1 VSTDSVAAP
10 IRDRTGG
17 TVGHLVLAPL
27 PGSRDRLESVD
38 DRAVVEEEGTYVF
51 SVRGFENCE
60 SVEIVP
66 AEELFSFDDSTR
78 KRGRML
84 PRQHVGRIRVRL
96 RGENAEGH
104 AIVSVEPKKL
114 EALTE
119 YRQMLTDIAEVATEA
134 VLQGFAPATISLEHD
149 AAQRPQLLYQQ
160 FAFLHARLMGAGERD
175 LALVLNRPHRAWVD
189 HEEQHLPGTPMRGG
203 SRNIRALTRPGPRV
217 RAPIRNGIASLPARL
232 AVSRS
237 EETLDTEPNR
247 FVAFALRHWRELALN
262 VQTLLAAQ
270 ARMTGPISRGL
281 DAASEVIA
289 VIDRTMSAPMFR
301 SIGRLGS
308 FPTGNQVLQ
317 KRAGYRELLRTFVLT
332 QMGAQLSLDWDLEDA
347 FAASQRNVATL
358 YEYWAFLQ
366 LAKSVGRVCGADL
379 SDLAMER
386 SNDGMSIGFPRGRR
400 SRLTWML
407 VGRGRN
413 LTADLYFNREF
424 LVSSRA
430 DSSWTRAMR
439 PDCSLRLRPD
449 GLGRGIRGDDLAVWL
464 HFDAKYRVEFV
475 DEQFAP
481 PDERDGAQA
490 AEAEVVERLARSK
503 REDLLKMHAYRDA
516 IRRSAGAYVIYPGD
530 EQRAPFMEHHEVLPG
545 LGAFPLRPGATG
557 PVGTAALDRFLA
569 RVIDHVADRATQHER
584 SRFWRTVIH
593 RGVPM
598 HSDKDRR
605 LPALAVPPSDA
616 PVMCGYLKGRAH
628 RGWVD
633 HNGLYNVRAGDRR
646 GAVAADADILRA
658 HDIVLYGSGFHPSL
672 WARAGAWFV
681 QSRDEMV
688 RLGYP
693 NPRGKVYLC
702 CPVERR
708 DDEPEWLAELQL
720 VGGSVTASIAGA
732 PFATT
737 WRDLLDQALN
747 ANDDESG

>member
-1 VSTDSVAAP
+1 MSTNAVAAP

-17 TVGHLVLAPL
+17 TVGHLVLTAL
-27 PGSRDRLESVD
+27 PGRRDRLESVD

-51 SVRGFENCE
+51 SVQGFDSSE
-60 SVEIVP
+60 SVEIAP
-66 AEELFSFDDSTR
+66 AEELFSFDDSSR

-84 PRQHVGRIRVRL
+84 PRQHVGRIGVRVR
-96 RGENAEGH
+96 GEDAEGH

-134 VLQGFAPATISLEHD
+134 VLQGFAPATIALEHD
-149 AAQRPQLLYQQ
+149 AADRPQLLYQQ
-160 FAFLHARLMGAGERD
+160 FAFLHARLMGPGERD
-175 LALVLNRPHRAWVD
+175 LALVLNRPHRAWFD

-203 SRNIRALTRPGPRV
+203 SRNMRALTRSGPRV
-217 RAPIRNGIASLPARL
+217 RAPVRSGIASLPVRL
-232 AVSRS
+232 AVTRS

-247 FVAFALRHWRELALN
+247 FVTFALRRWRELALN
-262 VQTLLAAQ
+262 VHTLLTAQ
-270 ARMTGPISRGL
+270 GQLTGPISRGL

-289 VIDRTMSAPMFR
+289 VIDRTLSAPMFR
-301 SIGRLGS
+301 SVGRLGS

-332 QMGAQLSLDWDLEDA
+332 EMGAQLALDWDLDDA

-379 SDLAMER
+379 SALVMER
-386 SNDGMSIGFPRGRR
+386 SSDGMSLGFPRGRR
-400 SRLTWML
+400 SRLTWVL

-413 LTADLYFNREF
+413 LTADLYFNRAF
-424 LVSSRA
+424 LVSSRP

-449 GLGRGIRGDDLAVWL
+449 GLGRGIAADELAVWL
-464 HFDAKYRVEFV
+464 HFDAKYRVDFV
-475 DEQFAP
+475 DEQFGP
-481 PDERDGAQA
+481 PDERDAVQA

-516 IRRSAGAYVIYPGD
+516 IRRSAGAYVLYPGD
-530 EQRAPFMEHHEVLPG
+530 EQRTPFMEHHEVLPG

-557 PVGTAALDRFLA
+557 PVGTAALDEFLA
-569 RVIDHVADRATQHER
+569 QVIDHVADRATQHER

-593 RGVPM
+593 RGVPV

-605 LPALAVPPSDA
+605 LPALTAPPSDA
-616 PVMCGYLKGRAH
+616 PVMCGFLKGKAH
-628 RGWVD
+628 RQWVD

-646 GAVAADADILRA
+646 GSVAADADILRA
-658 HDIVLYGSGFHPSL
+658 HDIVLYGSGLRPSL

-681 QSRDEMV
+681 QSQDEML

-693 NPRGKVYLC
+693 NPLGRVYLC

-708 DDEPEWLAELQL
+708 DDEPEWLGELQL
-720 VGGSVTASIAGA
+720 AAASTAASIAEA

-737 WRDLLDQALN
+737 WRDLLDQALRV
-747 ANDDESG
+747 AR

>member
-1 VSTDSVAAP
+1 MNTHSVAAP
-10 IRDRTGG
+10 IRDRFGD

-27 PGSRDRLESVD
+27 PGRRDRLESLA

-51 SVRGFENCE
+51 SVRGFDNAE
-60 SVEIVP
+60 SLEIVP
-66 AEELFSFDDSTR
+66 GDELFSFDDSSR

-84 PRQHVGRIRVRL
+84 PRQHVGRIGVRVR
-96 RGENAEGH
+96 GDEVEGH
-104 AIVSVEPKKL
+104 AVVSVEPKKL

-134 VLQGFAPATISLEHD
+134 LLQGFAPAAISLEHD
-149 AAQRPQLLYQQ
+149 AEQRPQLLYQQ

-175 LALVLNRPHRAWVD
+175 LALVLNRPHRAWID
-189 HEEQHLPGTPMRGG
+189 HQEHQLPGTPMRGG
-203 SRNIRALTRPGPRV
+203 SRNMRALTRPGPRV
-217 RAPIRNGIASLPARL
+217 RAPAWNAVSSLPARL

-247 FVAFALRHWRELALN
+247 FVAFALRRWRELALN
-262 VQTLLAAQ
+262 VQTVLTAQ
-270 ARMTGPISRGL
+270 GQITGPISRGL

-289 VIDRTMSAPMFR
+289 LIDQTLSAPMFR
-301 SIGRLGS
+301 SVGRLGS
-308 FPTGNQVLQ
+308 FPTANQVLQ

-332 QMGAQLSLDWDLEDA
+332 EMGARLALDWDLDDA

-366 LAKSVGRVCGADL
+366 LAKSLGRVCGADL
-379 SDLAMER
+379 SALVMER
-386 SNDGMSIGFPRGRR
+386 SNDGMSLGFPRGRR
-400 SRLTWML
+400 SRLTWAL

-424 LVSSRA
+424 LVSSRP

-449 GLGRGIRGDDLAVWL
+449 GLAGGIAADDLAVWL

-475 DEQFAP
+475 NEQFAP
-481 PDERDGAQA
+481 PDELDGTRA
-490 AEAEVVERLARSK
+490 AEAEAIERLARSK

-516 IRRSAGAYVIYPGD
+516 IRRSAGAYVLYPGD
-530 EQRAPFMEHHEVLPG
+530 EQRTPFMEHHEVLPG
-545 LGAFPLRPGATG
+545 LGAFPLRPGAAG
-557 PVGTAALDRFLA
+557 PVGTAALDQFLA
-569 RVIDHVADRATQHER
+569 EVIDHVADRATQHER

-593 RGVPM
+593 RVIPVR
-598 HSDKDRR
+598 SDKDRR
-605 LPALAVPPSDA
+605 LPALPVPPSDA
-616 PVMCGYLKGRAH
+616 PVLCGYLRGRAH
-628 RGWVD
+628 RRWVD
-633 HNGLYNVRAGDRR
+633 QNGLYTVRAGDRR

-658 HDIVLYGSGFHPSL
+658 HDIVLYGPGLRPSL

-681 QSRDEMV
+681 QSQDEMLTL
-688 RLGYP
+688 RYP

-708 DDEPEWLAELQL
+708 DDEPEWL
-720 VGGSVTASIAGA
+720 GGLDLGGGTTSESMPEA
-732 PFATT
+732 PFPTT
-737 WRDLLDQALN
+737 WRDLLDKVLR
-747 ANDDESG
+747 EGS

>member
-1 VSTDSVAAP
+1 
-10 IRDRTGG
+10 
-17 TVGHLVLAPL
+17 
-27 PGSRDRLESVD
+27 
-38 DRAVVEEEGTYVF
+38 
-51 SVRGFENCE
+51 
-60 SVEIVP
+60 
-66 AEELFSFDDSTR
+66 
-78 KRGRML
+78 
-84 PRQHVGRIRVRL
+84 
-96 RGENAEGH
+96 
-104 AIVSVEPKKL
+104 
-114 EALTE
+114 
-119 YRQMLTDIAEVATEA
+119 
-134 VLQGFAPATISLEHD
+134 
-149 AAQRPQLLYQQ
+149 
-160 FAFLHARLMGAGERD
+160 MGAGERD
-175 LALVLNRPHRAWVD
+175 LALVLNRPHRAWID
-189 HEEQHLPGTPMRGG
+189 HEEQHLPGTPMRGS

-217 RAPIRNGIASLPARL
+217 RAPAATAVSSLPARL

-247 FVAFALRHWRELALN
+247 FIAFALRRWRELALN
-262 VQTLLAAQ
+262 VQTLLTAQ
-270 ARMTGPISRGL
+270 GQTTGPISRGL

-289 VIDRTMSAPMFR
+289 VIDRTLSAPMFR
-301 SIGRLGS
+301 SVGRLGS
-308 FPTGNQVLQ
+308 FPTANQVLQ

-332 QMGAQLSLDWDLEDA
+332 EMGAQLALDWDLDDA

-379 SDLAMER
+379 SALVMER
-386 SNDGMSIGFPRGRR
+386 SSDGMSIGFPRGRR
-400 SRLTWML
+400 SRLTWVL

-424 LVSSRA
+424 LVSSRP

-449 GLGRGIRGDDLAVWL
+449 GLGSGIAADDLAVWL

-481 PDERDGAQA
+481 PDERDGARA

-530 EQRAPFMEHHEVLPG
+530 EQRTPFMEHHEVLPG

-569 RVIDHVADRATQHER
+569 EVIDHVADRATQHER

-593 RGVPM
+593 RAIPM
-598 HSDKDRR
+598 RSDRDRR
-605 LPALAVPPSDA
+605 LPALSVPPSDA
-616 PVMCGYLKGRAH
+616 PVLCGYLRGSAH
-628 RGWVD
+628 RRWVD

-658 HDIVLYGSGFHPSL
+658 LDIVLYGSGLRPSL

-681 QSRDEMV
+681 QSQDEMLT
-688 RLGYP
+688 LGYP
-693 NPRGKVYLC
+693 NPRSKVYLC

-708 DDEPEWLAELQL
+708 DDEPEWLGQL
-720 VGGSVTASIAGA
+720 GLLDHAGTRATPGA
-732 PFATT
+732 PFAST
-737 WRDLLDQALN
+737 WRDLLDEVLRS
-747 ANDDESG
+747 ER

>member
-1 VSTDSVAAP
+1 MSTESVATP
-10 IRDRTGG
+10 IRDRIGG
-17 TVGHLVLAPL
+17 TVGHLVLRRL
-27 PGSRDRLESVD
+27 PGRRDRLESVD
-38 DRAVVEEEGTYVF
+38 DRAIVEEEGTYVF
-51 SVRGFENCE
+51 SVRGFENSE

-66 AEELFSFDDSTR
+66 GEELFSFDDSSR

-84 PRQHVGRIRVRL
+84 PRQHVGRIGVRVC
-96 RGENAEGH
+96 GEGAEGH
-104 AIVSVEPKKL
+104 AVVSVEPKKL
-114 EALTE
+114 EASTE

-134 VLQGFAPATISLEHD
+134 VLQGFAPATIALEHH

-160 FAFLHARLMGAGERD
+160 FAFLHARLMGGGERD

-203 SRNIRALTRPGPRV
+203 SRNMRALTRPGPRV
-217 RAPIRNGIASLPARL
+217 RAPIWNGIASLPARL
-232 AVSRS
+232 AVSRT

-247 FVAFALRHWRELALN
+247 FVAFALRRWRELALN
-262 VQTLLAAQ
+262 VHTLLTAQ
-270 ARMTGPISRGL
+270 AQVTGPISRGL

-289 VIDRTMSAPMFR
+289 VIDRTLSAPMFR
-301 SIGRLGS
+301 SIGRLDS

-317 KRAGYRELLRTFVLT
+317 KRAGYREVLRTFVLT
-332 QMGAQLSLDWDLEDA
+332 EMGAQLALDWDLDDA

-358 YEYWAFLQ
+358 YEYWTFLQ

-379 SDLAMER
+379 SPLVMEH
-386 SNDGMSIGFPRGRR
+386 SSDGMSIGFPRGRG
-400 SRLTWML
+400 SRLTWVL
-407 VGRGRN
+407 AGRGRN

-424 LVSSRA
+424 LASARP

-449 GLGRGIRGDDLAVWL
+449 GLGREIDADDLAVWL
-464 HFDAKYRVEFV
+464 HFDAKYRVEFIE
-475 DEQFAP
+475 EQFAP
-481 PDERDGAQA
+481 PDDHDGARA

-516 IRRSAGAYVIYPGD
+516 IRRSAGAYVLYPGD
-530 EQRAPFMEHHEVLPG
+530 KQHSPFMEHHEVLPG

-557 PVGTAALDRFLA
+557 PVGTAGLDQFLA
-569 RVIDHVADRATQHER
+569 QVIDHVADRATQHER

-593 RGVPM
+593 RGIPP

-605 LPALAVPPSDA
+605 LPALTVPPSDA

-628 RGWVD
+628 RRWVD

-646 GAVAADADILRA
+646 GSVAADADILRA
-658 HDIVLYGSGFHPSL
+658 YDIVLFGWGLRPSL

-681 QSRDEMV
+681 QSQDEML

-693 NPRGKVYLC
+693 NPLGRVYLC
-702 CPVERR
+702 CSVERR
-708 DDEPEWLAELQL
+708 ADEPEWLGELQL
-720 VGGSVTASIAGA
+720 GAGPVAAAIAAA

-737 WRDLLDQALN
+737 WRDLLDQVLHA
-747 ANDDESG
+747 DQ

>member
-1 VSTDSVAAP
+1 MVTA
-10 IRDRTGG
+10 
-17 TVGHLVLAPL
+17 L
-27 PGSRDRLESVD
+27 PGRRDRLERVD

-51 SVRGFENCE
+51 SVQGFDSSE

-66 AEELFSFDDSTR
+66 AEELFSFDDSSR

-84 PRQHVGRIRVRL
+84 PRQHVGRIGVRVR
-96 RGENAEGH
+96 GEDAEGH

-134 VLQGFAPATISLEHD
+134 VLQGFAPATIALEHD
-149 AAQRPQLLYQQ
+149 AADRPQLLYQQ

-189 HEEQHLPGTPMRGG
+189 HEEHHLPGTPMRGG
-203 SRNIRALTRPGPRV
+203 SRNMRALTRPGPRV
-217 RAPIRNGIASLPARL
+217 RAPIRHGIASLPARL

-247 FVAFALRHWRELALN
+247 FVAFALRRWRELALN
-262 VQTLLAAQ
+262 VHALLTAQ
-270 ARMTGPISRGL
+270 GQLTGPISRGL

-289 VIDRTMSAPMFR
+289 VIDRTLSAPMFR

-332 QMGAQLSLDWDLEDA
+332 EMGTQLSLDWDLDDA

-379 SDLAMER
+379 SALVMER
-386 SNDGMSIGFPRGRR
+386 SSDGMSIGFPRGRR
-400 SRLTWML
+400 SRLTWVL

-413 LTADLYFNREF
+413 LTADLYFNRAF
-424 LVSSRA
+424 LVSSRP

-449 GLGRGIRGDDLAVWL
+449 GLGRGIAADELAVWL
-464 HFDAKYRVEFV
+464 HFDAKYRVDFV

-516 IRRSAGAYVIYPGD
+516 IRRSAGAYVLYPGD
-530 EQRAPFMEHHEVLPG
+530 EERTPFMEHHEVLPG

-557 PVGTAALDRFLA
+557 PMGTAALDRFLTE
-569 RVIDHVADRATQHER
+569 VIDHVADRATQHER

-593 RGVPM
+593 RGVPVQ
-598 HSDKDRR
+598 SDKDRR

-628 RGWVD
+628 RRWVD

-646 GAVAADADILRA
+646 GSLAADADILRA
-658 HDIVLYGSGFHPSL
+658 HDIVLYGPGFRPSL
-672 WARAGAWFV
+672 WARAGAGFV
-681 QSRDEMV
+681 QSQDEML

-693 NPRGKVYLC
+693 NPLGRVYLC
-702 CPVERR
+702 CSVERR
-708 DDEPEWLAELQL
+708 DDEPEWLGELQI
-720 VGGSVTASIAGA
+720 GAGTIAASIAEA
-732 PFATT
+732 PFTTT
-737 WRDLLDQALN
+737 WRDLLDQVLRV
-747 ANDDESG
+747 DR

>member
-1 VSTDSVAAP
+1 MSTDSVVAP
-10 IRDRTGG
+10 IRDRSGE
-17 TVGHLVLAPL
+17 TVGHLVLARL
-27 PGSRDRLESVD
+27 PGRRDRLESVA
-38 DRAVVEEEGTYVF
+38 DRALVEEEGTYVF
-51 SVRGFENCE
+51 SVRGFDNSE
-60 SVEIVP
+60 SLEIVP
-66 AEELFSFDDSTR
+66 GDELFSFDDSSR

-84 PRQHVGRIRVRL
+84 PRQHVGRIGVRVR
-96 RGENAEGH
+96 GEDVEGH
-104 AIVSVEPKKL
+104 AFVSVEPKKL

-134 VLQGFAPATISLEHD
+134 VLQGFAPATIALEHE

-160 FAFLHARLMGAGERD
+160 FAFLHARMMGGGERD
-175 LALVLNRPHRAWVD
+175 LALVLNRPHRAWID
-189 HEEQHLPGTPMRGG
+189 HEEQHLPGTPMRGS
-203 SRNIRALTRPGPRV
+203 SRNIRALTRAGPRV
-217 RAPIRNGIASLPARL
+217 RAPGANAVASLPARI

-247 FVAFALRHWRELALN
+247 FVAFALRRWRELALN
-262 VQTLLAAQ
+262 VQGLLTAQ
-270 ARMTGPISRGL
+270 GQITGPISRGL
-281 DAASEVIA
+281 DAAAEVIA
-289 VIDRTMSAPMFR
+289 VIDRTLSAPMFR
-301 SIGRLGS
+301 SVGRLTS
-308 FPTGNQVLQ
+308 FPTANQVLQ
-317 KRAGYRELLRTFVLT
+317 KRAGYRELLRTFVLAE
-332 QMGAQLSLDWDLEDA
+332 MGAQLALDWDLDDA

-379 SDLAMER
+379 SALVMER
-386 SNDGMSIGFPRGRR
+386 SSDGMSIGFPRGRR

-407 VGRGRN
+407 IGRGRN

-424 LVSSRA
+424 LVSSRP

-449 GLGRGIRGDDLAVWL
+449 GLAGGIAADELAVWL

-481 PDERDGAQA
+481 PDELDGTRA
-490 AEAEVVERLARSK
+490 AEAEVIERLARSK

-530 EQRAPFMEHHEVLPG
+530 DQRTPFMEHHEVLPG

-557 PVGTAALDRFLA
+557 AVGTAALDRFLA
-569 RVIDHVADRATQHER
+569 EVIDHVADRATQHER

-593 RGVPM
+593 RIVPLQ
-598 HSDKDRR
+598 SDKDRR
-605 LPALAVPPSDA
+605 LPALSVPPSDA
-616 PVMCGYLKGRAH
+616 PVLCGYLSGRAH
-628 RGWVD
+628 RRWVD
-633 HNGLYNVRAGDRR
+633 RNGLYNVRAGDHR

-658 HDIVLYGSGFHPSL
+658 LDIVLYGPDLRPSL

-681 QSRDEMV
+681 QSQDEMLD
-688 RLGYP
+688 LGYP
-693 NPRGKVYLC
+693 NPLGKVYLC

-708 DDEPEWLAELQL
+708 DDEPEWLGKLQL
-720 VGGSVTASIAGA
+720 GAGTVTASMAVA
-732 PFATT
+732 PFATS
-737 WRDLLDQALN
+737 WRDLLDQILHV
-747 ANDDESG
+747 DR

>member
-1 VSTDSVAAP
+1 MSADSVAAP

-17 TVGHLVLAPL
+17 TVGHLVLRPL
-27 PGSRDRLESVD
+27 PGRRDRLENVD
-38 DRAVVEEEGTYVF
+38 DRVIVEEQGTYVF
-51 SVRGFENCE
+51 SVQGFETSE
-60 SVEIVP
+60 SVDIVP
-66 AEELFSFDDSTR
+66 AEELFSFDDSSR

-84 PRQHVGRIRVRL
+84 PRQHVGRIGVRVR
-96 RGENAEGH
+96 GEGVEGH

-134 VLQGFAPATISLEHD
+134 VLQGFAPATIALEHD
-149 AAQRPQLLYQQ
+149 AAQRPELLYQQ
-160 FAFLHARLMGAGERD
+160 FAFLHARLMGPGERD

-189 HEEQHLPGTPMRGG
+189 REEQHLPGTPMRGG
-203 SRNIRALTRPGPRV
+203 SRNVRALTRPGPRV
-217 RAPIRNGIASLPARL
+217 QSPLGNVIASLPARL
-232 AVSRS
+232 TVGRS

-247 FVAFALRHWRELALN
+247 FVAFALRRWRELALN
-262 VQTLLAAQ
+262 VHALLAAQ
-270 ARMTGPISRGL
+270 GQITGPISRGL

-289 VIDRTMSAPMFR
+289 VIDRTLSAPMFR
-301 SIGRLGS
+301 SIGRLVS

-332 QMGAQLSLDWDLEDA
+332 EMGAQLSLDWDLDDA

-379 SDLAMER
+379 SALVMEH
-386 SNDGMSIGFPRGRR
+386 STDGMSLGFPRGRR
-400 SRLTWML
+400 SRLTWIL
-407 VGRGRN
+407 IGRGRN
-413 LTADLYFNREF
+413 LKADLYFNREF
-424 LVSSRA
+424 LVSARP

-449 GLGRGIRGDDLAVWL
+449 GPGRGIAADDLAVWL

-481 PDERDGAQA
+481 PDEHDGLQA

-516 IRRSAGAYVIYPGD
+516 IRRSAGAYVLYPGN
-530 EQRAPFMEHHEVLPG
+530 EERTPFTEHYEVLPG
-545 LGAFPLRPGATG
+545 LGAFPLRPGSTG

-569 RVIDHVADRATQHER
+569 EVIDHVADRATQHER

-593 RGVPM
+593 RGVPV
-598 HSDKDRR
+598 HSVKDRR

-616 PVMCGYLKGRAH
+616 PVMCGYLKGRTH
-628 RGWVD
+628 RRWVD

-646 GAVAADADILRA
+646 GSVAADADVLRA
-658 HDIVLYGSGFHPSL
+658 LDIVLYGQDLRPSL
-672 WARAGAWFV
+672 WARVGAWFV
-681 QSRDEMV
+681 QSQDEMSI
-688 RLGYP
+688 LGYP

-708 DDEPEWLAELQL
+708 ADEPEWLGRLHL
-720 VGGSVTASIAGA
+720 GGRAIGSPAPGA

-737 WRDLLDQALN
+737 WGELLDEAVQV
-747 ANDDESG
+747 

>member
-1 VSTDSVAAP
+1 MSTDSVVAP
-10 IRDRTGG
+10 IRDRSGE
-17 TVGHLVLAPL
+17 TVGHLVLARL
-27 PGSRDRLESVD
+27 PGRRDRLERVA
-38 DRAVVEEEGTYVF
+38 DRALVEEEGTYVF
-51 SVRGFENCE
+51 SVRGFDNSE
-60 SVEIVP
+60 SLEIVP
-66 AEELFSFDDSTR
+66 GDELFSFDDSSR

-84 PRQHVGRIRVRL
+84 PRQYVGRIGVRVR
-96 RGENAEGH
+96 GEDVEGH
-104 AIVSVEPKKL
+104 AFVSVEPKKL

-134 VLQGFAPATISLEHD
+134 VLQGFAPATIALEHD
-149 AAQRPQLLYQQ
+149 AAQRSQLLYQQ
-160 FAFLHARLMGAGERD
+160 FAFLHARMMGSGERD
-175 LALVLNRPHRAWVD
+175 LALVLNRPHRAWID
-189 HEEQHLPGTPMRGG
+189 HEEQHLPGTPMRGS
-203 SRNIRALTRPGPRV
+203 SRNIRALTRAGPRV
-217 RAPIRNGIASLPARL
+217 RAPGANAVASLPARV

-262 VQTLLAAQ
+262 VQGLLTAQ
-270 ARMTGPISRGL
+270 GHITGPISRGL
-281 DAASEVIA
+281 DAAAEVIA
-289 VIDRTMSAPMFR
+289 VIDRTLSAPMFR
-301 SIGRLGS
+301 SVGRLRS
-308 FPTGNQVLQ
+308 FPTANQVLQ

-332 QMGAQLSLDWDLEDA
+332 EMGAQLALDWDLDDA

-379 SDLAMER
+379 SALVMER
-386 SNDGMSIGFPRGRR
+386 SSDGMSIGFPRGRR
-400 SRLTWML
+400 SRLTWVL

-413 LTADLYFNREF
+413 LTADLYFNRAF
-424 LVSSRA
+424 LVSSRP

-449 GLGRGIRGDDLAVWL
+449 GLGRGIAADDLAVWL
-464 HFDAKYRVEFV
+464 HFDAKYRVDFV

-516 IRRSAGAYVIYPGD
+516 IRRSAGAYVLYPGD
-530 EQRAPFMEHHEVLPG
+530 EERTPFMEHHEVLPG

-557 PVGTAALDRFLA
+557 PMGTAALDRFLTE
-569 RVIDHVADRATQHER
+569 VIDHVADRATQHER

-593 RGVPM
+593 RGVPVQ
-598 HSDKDRR
+598 SDKDRR

-616 PVMCGYLKGRAH
+616 PVMCGYLKGKPH
-628 RGWVD
+628 RRWVD

-646 GAVAADADILRA
+646 GSVAADADILRA
-658 HDIVLYGSGFHPSL
+658 HDIVLYGPGLRPSL

-681 QSRDEMV
+681 QSHDEML

-693 NPRGKVYLC
+693 NPLGRVYLC

-708 DDEPEWLAELQL
+708 DDEPEWLGELRL
-720 VGGSVTASIAGA
+720 GAGTVAASIAEA

-737 WRDLLDQALN
+737 WRDLLDQVLRV
-747 ANDDESG
+747 DR